1 MTRHYSGSV
10 PETPGQAAPVLQ
22 ALGRLGARSAG
33 AEDDLLAGLASLGE
47 PHAQR
52 VLDDWLD
59 LAADALRAIAV
70 ESGTAAHLIGAA
82 VPAGRRADRQAD
94 PATGSLDDLPA
105 DRPRDGRWA
114 R

>member
-1 MTRHYSGSV
+1 M
-10 PETPGQAAPVLQ
+10 PATPDQAAPVLL

-33 AEDDLLAGLASLGE
+33 AEDDLLAGLSSLGE

-70 ESGTAAHLIGAA
+70 EADTAAHLLAAA
-82 VPAGRRADRQAD
+82 VPAGR
-94 PATGSLDDLPA
+94 PA
-105 DRPRDGRWA
+105 DRPAGPATTSRDGLPAERPPDGRWA